1 MAAAL
6 AATAPDL
13 ACEVAAFAQ
22 GGPAGGV
29 PPSLGGCQEVHD
41 PIHHLERHVPD
52 TRRPDDSSDAAVNHP
67 ALPMSLVPELVSVL
81 LIENDPIDEVATL
94 REVGQIGLPCQVAVA
109 RSVAG
114 ARRLLAGQSFGVI
127 LADHQLADGS
137 SLDLLP
143 DFADGAVVFIT
154 GAWDDVAAADALRLG
169 AHDYLIKDAGR
180 EYLKLL
186 GCRIKAALRQR
197 HTERR
202 LRDSEAMLQA
212 ILDNA
217 PASISAHDMSGRLIL
232 SNRQHAELACDGTG
246 VRQAGRAADPVGAV
260 MPLPVECEETLTHRD
275 GTEHTYLTV
284 RFPMPDAEGRPHAVG
299 AISVD
304 ITARKQAEQQIRN
317 LAYVDPLTGLP
328 NRRMLLDRLTQ
339 AFATSARH
347 GSHGA
352 VFFIDL
358 DHFKALND
366 TLGHDHGDLLLVE
379 VARRLLA
386 CVRGED
392 TVARIGGDEFVVMA
406 VSLAADEKAAAAQ
419 AALVG
424 DKVLKA
430 ISQPYLLGVH
440 PHRLT
445 PSIGVSLFHGREL
458 AHGEVIKRA
467 DIAMYQAKAAGRGTL
482 RFFDPDMQN
491 ALASRQAL
499 EADLRVAIDAGQLR
513 LHFQGQI
520 DAQRGVVGA
529 EALLRWHHPERGVLR
544 PEAFMA
550 LAEQNGMIVPIGR
563 WVMSAACAQLGLWA
577 ADPRWAHLRLA
588 VNIST
593 RQFRQAG
600 FVEQV
605 AQALREHGAEPSRL
619 RLELREGL
627 IQDNP
632 GDTLASMSALK
643 ALGVGFA
650 MDDFGMGYS
659 SLSSLKRLPLDQIKI
674 AQTLIPRLA
683 SDPHDAA
690 VVKTI
695 IGIGRDL
702 GLAVI
707 ASGVETTLQRLS
719 LSELGCSLCQGYL
732 FGQPAP
738 LAEFEALLGS
748 ALYAPPRSGGNSLLS
763 H

>member
-1 MAAAL
+1 MPL
-6 AATAPDL
+6 
-13 ACEVAAFAQ
+13 
-22 GGPAGGV
+22 
-29 PPSLGGCQEVHD
+29 
-41 PIHHLERHVPD
+41 
-52 TRRPDDSSDAAVNHP
+52 
-67 ALPMSLVPELVSVL
+67 LPEHVSVL
-81 LIENDPIDEVATL
+81 LIEDDLIDEMATL
-94 REVGQIGLPCQVAVA
+94 REVERNGLPYRVQVA
-109 RSVAG
+109 RSVAE
-114 ARRLLAGQSFGVI
+114 ARKLLAGHPFDVI
-127 LADHQLADGS
+127 LADYRLTDGTS
-137 SLDLLP
+137 FDLME
-143 DFADGAVVFIT
+143 DFADDLVILIT
-154 GAWDDVAAADALRLG
+154 GAWDEVAAADALRLG
-169 AHDYLIKDAGR
+169 VHDYLIKDADR
-180 EYLKLL
+180 KYLKLL
-186 GCRIKAALRQR
+186 SYRVETALRQR
-197 HTERR
+197 RTERR
-202 LRDSEAMLQA
+202 LRESEARLQA

-217 PASISAHDMSGRLIL
+217 PASISAHDLSGRLIL
-232 SNRQHAELACDGTG
+232 SNRHHADLAASTAYTEASTATDPRDVTL
-246 VRQAGRAADPVGAV
+246 RA
-260 MPLPVECEETLTHRD
+260 PVECEEALTHHD
-275 GTEHTYLTV
+275 GSQHTYLTV
-284 RFPMPDAEGRPHAVG
+284 RFPMPDAEGRNHAIG

-317 LAYVDPLTGLP
+317 LAYFDPLTGLP

-347 GSHGA
+347 GGHGA

-366 TLGHDHGDLLLVE
+366 TLGHDHGDLLLME

-406 VSLAADEKAAAAQ
+406 VSLATDEKGAAAQ

-424 DKVLKA
+424 EKILKA
-430 ISQPYLLGVH
+430 ISQPYLLGDH
-440 PHRLT
+440 PHRQT

-458 AHGEVIKRA
+458 ALGEVIKRA

-482 RFFDPDMQN
+482 RFFDPDMQH
-491 ALASRQAL
+491 ALNSRQAL
-499 EADLRVAIDAGQLR
+499 EADLRVAIDAGQFR

-529 EALLRWHHPERGVLR
+529 EALLRWHHSERGVLR
-544 PEAFMA
+544 PEHFMA
-550 LAEQNGMIVPIGR
+550 LAEQNGLIVPIGQ
-563 WVMSAACAQLGLWA
+563 WVMAAACAQLGLWA
-577 ADPRWAHLRLA
+577 ADPRSAHLRLA
-588 VNIST
+588 VNVST

-605 AQALREHGAEPSRL
+605 TKALRDHGAEPGRL

-632 GDTLASMSALK
+632 KDTLASMSALK

-707 ASGVETTLQRLS
+707 ASGVETALQRDS

-738 LAEFEALLGS
+738 LAEFEGLLGS
-748 ALYAPPRSGGNSLLS
+748 AMYAAPPVSGLSLLS

>member
-1 MAAAL
+1 
-6 AATAPDL
+6 
-13 ACEVAAFAQ
+13 
-22 GGPAGGV
+22 
-29 PPSLGGCQEVHD
+29 
-41 PIHHLERHVPD
+41 
-52 TRRPDDSSDAAVNHP
+52 
-67 ALPMSLVPELVSVL
+67 
-81 LIENDPIDEVATL
+81 
-94 REVGQIGLPCQVAVA
+94 
-109 RSVAG
+109 
-114 ARRLLAGQSFGVI
+114 
-127 LADHQLADGS
+127 
-137 SLDLLP
+137 
-143 DFADGAVVFIT
+143 
-154 GAWDDVAAADALRLG
+154 
-169 AHDYLIKDAGR
+169 
-180 EYLKLL
+180 
-186 GCRIKAALRQR
+186 
-197 HTERR
+197 
-202 LRDSEAMLQA
+202 
-212 ILDNA
+212 
-217 PASISAHDMSGRLIL
+217 
-232 SNRQHAELACDGTG
+232 
-246 VRQAGRAADPVGAV
+246 
-260 MPLPVECEETLTHRD
+260 
-275 GTEHTYLTV
+275 V
-284 RFPMPDAEGRPHAVG
+284 RFPMPDAEGRNHAIG

-317 LAYVDPLTGLP
+317 LAYFDPLTGLP

-347 GSHGA
+347 GGHGA

-366 TLGHDHGDLLLVE
+366 TLGHDHGDLLLAE

-392 TVARIGGDEFVVMA
+392 TVARIGGDEFVVMV
-406 VSLAADEKAAAAQ
+406 VSLATDEKGAAAQ

-424 DKVLKA
+424 EKILKA
-430 ISQPYLLGVH
+430 ISQPYLLGDH
-440 PHRLT
+440 PHRQT

-458 AHGEVIKRA
+458 ALGEVIKRA

-482 RFFDPDMQN
+482 RFFDPDMQH
-491 ALASRQAL
+491 ALNSRQAL
-499 EADLRVAIDAGQLR
+499 EADLRVAIDAGQFR

-544 PEAFMA
+544 PEHFMA
-550 LAEQNGMIVPIGR
+550 LAEQNGLIVPIGQ
-563 WVMSAACAQLGLWA
+563 WVMAAACAQLGLWA
-577 ADPRWAHLRLA
+577 ADPRSAHLRLA
-588 VNIST
+588 VNVST

-605 AQALREHGAEPSRL
+605 TKALRDHGAEPGRL

-632 GDTLASMSALK
+632 KDTLASMSALK

-707 ASGVETTLQRLS
+707 ASGVETALQRDS

-738 LAEFEALLGS
+738 LAEFEGLLGS
-748 ALYAPPRSGGNSLLS
+748 AMYAAPPVSGLSLLS

>member
-1 MAAAL
+1 MPNL
-6 AATAPDL
+6 KP
-13 ACEVAAFAQ
+13 Q
-22 GGPAGGV
+22 
-29 PPSLGGCQEVHD
+29 
-41 PIHHLERHVPD
+41 PI
-52 TRRPDDSSDAAVNHP
+52 
-67 ALPMSLVPELVSVL
+67 SVL
-81 LIENDPIDEVATL
+81 LIEDDPVDEMATL
-94 REVGQIGLPCQVAVA
+94 REVERHGLPYRMQVA
-109 RSVAG
+109 RSVTE
-114 ARRLLAGQSFGVI
+114 ARRLLAGHRFDVI
-127 LADHQLADGS
+127 LADYRLTDGTS
-137 SLDLLP
+137 FDLME
-143 DFADGAVVFIT
+143 DFADDLVIFIT
-154 GAWDDVAAADALRLG
+154 GAWDEAAAANALRLG
-169 AHDYLIKDAGR
+169 VHDYLIKDAER
-180 EYLKLL
+180 KYLKLL
-186 GCRIKAALRQR
+186 GYRVETALRQR
-197 HTERR
+197 RTEQR
-202 LRDSEAMLQA
+202 LRDSEARLQA

-217 PASISAHDMSGRLIL
+217 PASISAHDLAGRLIL
-232 SNRQHAELACDGTG
+232 SNRHHADIAALA
-246 VRQAGRAADPVGAV
+246 ASGAHV
-260 MPLPVECEETLTHRD
+260 EPRGLDVPAPVECEESFTHHD
-275 GTEHTYLTV
+275 GSEHTYLTV

-424 DKVLKA
+424 EKLLKA

-467 DIAMYQAKAAGRGTL
+467 DVAMYQAKAAGRGTL
-482 RFFDPDMQN
+482 RFFDPDMQH
-491 ALASRQAL
+491 AMASRQAL
-499 EADLRVAIDAGQLR
+499 EADLRVAVEAGQLR

-520 DAQRGVVGA
+520 DAQCGVVGA

-563 WVMSAACAQLGLWA
+563 WVMAAACAQLGLWA

-588 VNIST
+588 VNVST

-605 AQALREHGAEPSRL
+605 AQALRDHGAEPSRL

-690 VVKTI
+690 VVRTI

-707 ASGVETTLQRLS
+707 ASGVETTLQRDS

-738 LAEFEALLGS
+738 LAEFEGLLGS
-748 ALYAPPRSGGNSLLS
+748 TLYAPPRAAGFSRLS

>member
-1 MAAAL
+1 MPL
-6 AATAPDL
+6 
-13 ACEVAAFAQ
+13 
-22 GGPAGGV
+22 
-29 PPSLGGCQEVHD
+29 
-41 PIHHLERHVPD
+41 
-52 TRRPDDSSDAAVNHP
+52 
-67 ALPMSLVPELVSVL
+67 LPEHVSVL
-81 LIENDPIDEVATL
+81 LIEDDLIDEMATL
-94 REVGQIGLPCQVAVA
+94 REVERNGLPYRVQVA
-109 RSVAG
+109 RSVAE
-114 ARRLLAGQSFGVI
+114 ARKLLAGHPFDVI
-127 LADHQLADGS
+127 LADYRLTDGTS
-137 SLDLLP
+137 FDLME
-143 DFADGAVVFIT
+143 DFADDLVIFIT
-154 GAWDDVAAADALRLG
+154 GAWDEVAAADALRLG
-169 AHDYLIKDAGR
+169 VHDYLIKDADR
-180 EYLKLL
+180 KYLKLL
-186 GCRIKAALRQR
+186 SYRVETALRQR
-197 HTERR
+197 RTERR
-202 LRDSEAMLQA
+202 LRKSEARLQA

-217 PASISAHDMSGRLIL
+217 PASISAHDLSGRLIL
-232 SNRQHAELACDGTG
+232 SNRHHADLAASTAYTEASTATDPRNVTP
-246 VRQAGRAADPVGAV
+246 RA
-260 MPLPVECEETLTHRD
+260 PVECEEALTHHD
-275 GTEHTYLTV
+275 GSQHTYLTV
-284 RFPMPDAEGRPHAVG
+284 RFPMPDAEGRNHAIG

-317 LAYVDPLTGLP
+317 LAYFDPLTGLP

-347 GSHGA
+347 GGHGA

-366 TLGHDHGDLLLVE
+366 TLGHDHGDLLLAE

-406 VSLAADEKAAAAQ
+406 VSLATDEKGAAAQ

-424 DKVLKA
+424 EKILKA
-430 ISQPYLLGVH
+430 ISQPYLLGDH
-440 PHRLT
+440 PHRQT

-458 AHGEVIKRA
+458 ALGEVIKRA

-482 RFFDPDMQN
+482 RFFDPDMQH
-491 ALASRQAL
+491 ALNSRQAL
-499 EADLRVAIDAGQLR
+499 EADLRVAIDAGQFR

-520 DAQRGVVGA
+520 DAQCGVVGA
-529 EALLRWHHPERGVLR
+529 EALLRWHHSERGVLR
-544 PEAFMA
+544 PEHFMA
-550 LAEQNGMIVPIGR
+550 LAEQNGLIVPIGQ
-563 WVMSAACAQLGLWA
+563 WVMAAACAQLGLWA
-577 ADPRWAHLRLA
+577 ADPRSAHLRLA
-588 VNIST
+588 VNVST

-605 AQALREHGAEPSRL
+605 TKALRDHGAEPGRL

-632 GDTLASMSALK
+632 KDTLASMSALK

-707 ASGVETTLQRLS
+707 ASGVETALQRDS

-738 LAEFEALLGS
+738 LTEFEGLLGS
-748 ALYAPPRSGGNSLLS
+748 ALYAAPPVSGLSLLS